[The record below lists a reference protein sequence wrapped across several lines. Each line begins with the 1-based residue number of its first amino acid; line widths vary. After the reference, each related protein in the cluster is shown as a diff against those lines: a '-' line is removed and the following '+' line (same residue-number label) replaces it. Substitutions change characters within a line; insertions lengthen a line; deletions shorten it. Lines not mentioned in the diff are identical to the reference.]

1 MPASM
6 LPFTLL
12 VLADRQGY
20 TPYGYGMD
28 TPVLVRSTVSY
39 GRGWQL
45 LRSRGE
51 RSNATGACD
60 PPQRASSCMG
70 CVAVAGKDDVLP
82 SCVPTVAC
90 NAEPQLQAPPPGR
103 ATILFVL
110 DANAS
115 NLRFYFGRAV
125 RKAYASQLSLLVR
138 SVLSLRRVN
147 TTLPIHALVSG
158 ERVPSVEERLQQLGV
173 RILGPEQAPPVRIP
187 PWASKWARA
196 SFAKVRA
203 LALAPAGFGR
213 VIVLDTDTIVLR
225 NIDHLASF
233 PSPAFVVG
241 YKCFPRRELRA
252 ALMVLQPS
260 RADWERASALMAD
273 PSAGV
278 YDDLGEGSV
287 WRRLYERVHE
297 LPAGYAALRSTDLD
311 AAEWAKVHVLHDP
324 NLLRKAARAGWRDAR
339 MAERLKP
346 IDELQAAELRDH
358 ITPLLQAASPPVS
371 KKAQRRHVLTLRPW
385 RPCV

>member
-1 MPASM
+1 M
-6 LPFTLL
+6 
-12 VLADRQGY
+12 
-20 TPYGYGMD
+20 
-28 TPVLVRSTVSY
+28 
-39 GRGWQL
+39 
-45 LRSRGE
+45 
-51 RSNATGACD
+51 
-60 PPQRASSCMG
+60 
-70 CVAVAGKDDVLP
+70 
-82 SCVPTVAC
+82 
-90 NAEPQLQAPPPGR
+90 
-103 ATILFVL
+103 
-110 DANAS
+110 
-115 NLRFYFGRAV
+115 
-125 RKAYASQLSLLVR
+125 
-138 SVLSLRRVN
+138 
-147 TTLPIHALVSG
+147 
-158 ERVPSVEERLQQLGV
+158 
-173 RILGPEQAPPVRIP
+173 
-187 PWASKWARA
+187 
-196 SFAKVRA
+196 
-203 LALAPAGFGR
+203 
-213 VIVLDTDTIVLR
+213 
-225 NIDHLASF
+225 
-233 PSPAFVVG
+233 VG